1 MSNSTA
7 TLPQFQNYV
16 WNLLPI
22 RREAVGR
29 EMVDDI
35 VLVAVQLWPTEAL
48 SQLDAGSTEEADEL
62 RRLAWSIRRIL
73 EFVYGSVR
81 FNGYW
86 LLGANSV
93 VLMVIDIMR
102 AWWRKR
108 KDNRAKI
115 GIWRRRWTHE

>member
-7 TLPQFQNYV
+7 TLPQFQTYV
-16 WNLLPI
+16 WNMLPV

-29 EMVDDI
+29 EIVDDI
-35 VLVAVQLWPTEAL
+35 VLVAVQLWPSEAL
-48 SQLDAGSTEEADEL
+48 SQLEPGSSEEADEL

-73 EFVYGSVR
+73 EFVYGSTR

-93 VLMVIDIMR
+93 VLIIIEVMR
-102 AWWRKR
+102 VWWRKR